1 MNIWLKHFS
10 SAVIGI
16 RTHNM
21 ETSYLRKQLFSG
33 IDEHTGEKHN
43 DSWLVSNWPVYI
55 EEKYE
60 RPDPEPDILVAEL
73 KDMVNK
79 MQTPHCEY
87 GMEGGQVNLIP
98 ARKLNDLELLKLRE
112 LLPIYEQKLC
122 TKWQE
127 QNANQIGRKNADI
140 IIAQTQHAMDL
151 TIKEMNKVHQWHT
164 THDEKIQEL
173 LKMLNIHNTSNY
185 LTT

>member
-1 MNIWLKHFS
+1 
-10 SAVIGI
+10 
-16 RTHNM
+16 M

-33 IDEHTGEKHN
+33 IDEHTGEKLN

-87 GMEGGQVNLIP
+87 GMEGGQVNFTP

-112 LLPIYEQKLC
+112 LLPVYEQKLC

-164 THDEKIQEL
+164 IHDEKIQEL
-173 LKMLNIHNTSNY
+173 LKMSNIHNTSNY